1 MYDSPQSLLH
11 SLFGYEEF
19 RGQQGAII
27 DHLINGGDALVLM
40 PTGGGKSLCFQI
52 PALMRPGLGVVVS
65 PLIALMQDQVMALQQ
80 LGVKAQALHSAMDWQ
95 TQQHIEQQVLNG
107 ELELLY
113 VSPERLL
120 TQRCLDMLKAVEV
133 SLFAIDEAHCVS
145 QWGHDFRPEYLQLD
159 CLQQLFP
166 RVPRVALTATADGPT
181 QAEMVKRLHLQQA
194 EQFISSFDR
203 PNIRYRILQKQQGK
217 QQLLR
222 FIQTQHQDSAGI
234 VYCGSRK
241 KVDELAQWL
250 SQSGI
255 PALPYHAGMSA
266 DHRSQNQARF
276 LQEEGLVMVATIAF
290 GMGIDKPNVR
300 FVAHI
305 DLPKSIESYYQE
317 TGRAGRDGLPADA
330 WMIYGLQDVVWLR
343 QRLMESEMDEAI
355 KRSEQAKL
363 DAMLGLC
370 EVTSCRRQVL
380 LGYFGEKLEEP
391 CGNCDNC
398 LEPVATFDGTEV
410 ARKALSCVYRSG
422 QRYGVSHLVDILLGK
437 PTDKVKQA
445 GHDQITTFAIGQEL
459 DQKQWRSVFRQLLA
473 QGFIASDPT
482 VYGGIKLMPDC
493 RPLLKGETS
502 IQLRLDRKVS
512 SKAGKKQR
520 TPVAASDLGLWQA
533 LREQRMALAQE
544 QSVPPY
550 VIFSDATLLAM
561 IETKPQTLVQMN
573 DVPGVGEKK
582 LDRYGETF
590 LAVIAEHV

>member
-1 MYDSPQSLLH
+1 MDDNPQHLLH
-11 SLFGYEEF
+11 SIFGYEAF
-19 RGQQGAII
+19 RDQQADII
-27 DHLINGGDALVLM
+27 DHLLAGGDALVLM
-40 PTGGGKSLCFQI
+40 PTGGGKSLCYQI
-52 PALMRPGLGVVVS
+52 PAIMRPGVGVVIS

-80 LGVKAQALHSAMDWQ
+80 LGIKAQALHSGMDWQ
-95 TQQHIEQQVLNG
+95 TQQLVEQQVVNG
-107 ELELLY
+107 ELQLLY
-113 VSPERLL
+113 VSPERFLMPRNL
-120 TQRCLDMLKAVEV
+120 TLLKAAKI
-133 SLFAIDEAHCVS
+133 SLLAIDEAHCVS

-159 CLQQLFP
+159 CLKQLFP
-166 RVPRVALTATADGPT
+166 QVPRVALTATADGPT
-181 QAEMVKRLHLQQA
+181 QTEMVKRLHLQQA

-250 SQSGI
+250 SQEGI

-266 DHRSQNQARF
+266 EHRSQNQARF
-276 LQEEGLVMVATIAF
+276 LQQDGLVMVATIAF

-300 FVAHI
+300 FVAHM

-330 WMIYGLQDVVWLR
+330 WMVYGLQDVVWLR
-343 QRLMESEMDEAI
+343 QRLMESTMDEAI
-355 KRSEQAKL
+355 KRSEQTKL

-370 EVTSCRRQVL
+370 EVTSCRRRSL
-380 LGYFGEKLEEP
+380 LAYFDEQLEQD

-422 QRYGVSHLVDILLGK
+422 QRFGVSHLVDILLGK
-437 PTDKVKQA
+437 PTDKVKQV
-445 GHDQITTFAIGQEL
+445 GHDRLSTFAIGQEL

-473 QGFIASDPT
+473 QGFIASDPAT
-482 VYGGIKLMPDC
+482 YGGIKLMPKC
-493 RPLLKGETS
+493 RALLKGEEPL
-502 IQLRLDRKVS
+502 QLRLDRKVS
-512 SKAGKKQR
+512 SKSGKKQR
-520 TPVAASDLGLWQA
+520 TPVAVADLGLWQA
-533 LREQRMALAQE
+533 LREQRMALAEAQA
-544 QSVPPY
+544 VPPY

-561 IETKPQTLVQMN
+561 IENKPQNLIQMSHI
-573 DVPGVGEKK
+573 PGVGEKK

-590 LAVIAEHV
+590 LAVIAAS

>member
-1 MYDSPQSLLH
+1 MDDNPQHLLH
-11 SLFGYEEF
+11 SIFGYEAF
-19 RGQQGAII
+19 RDQQADII
-27 DHLINGGDALVLM
+27 DHLLAGGDALVLM
-40 PTGGGKSLCFQI
+40 PTGGGKSLCYQI
-52 PALMRPGLGVVVS
+52 PAIMRSGVGVVIS

-80 LGVKAQALHSAMDWQ
+80 LGIKAQALHSGMDWQ
-95 TQQHIEQQVLNG
+95 SQQQVEQQVVNG
-107 ELELLY
+107 ELQLLY
-113 VSPERLL
+113 VSPERFLMPRNL
-120 TQRCLDMLKAVEV
+120 TLLKAAKI
-133 SLFAIDEAHCVS
+133 SLLVIDEAHCVS

-159 CLQQLFP
+159 CLKQLFP
-166 RVPRVALTATADGPT
+166 HVPRVALTATADGPT
-181 QAEMVKRLHLQQA
+181 QTEMVKRLHLQQA

-250 SQSGI
+250 SQEGI
-255 PALPYHAGMSA
+255 SALPYHAGMSA
-266 DHRSQNQARF
+266 EHRSQNQARF
-276 LQEEGLVMVATIAF
+276 LQQDGLVMVATIAF

-300 FVAHI
+300 FVAHM

-330 WMIYGLQDVVWLR
+330 WMVYGLQDVVWLR
-343 QRLMESEMDEAI
+343 QRLMESTMEEAI

-370 EVTSCRRQVL
+370 EVTSCRRRSL
-380 LGYFGEKLEEP
+380 LAYFDEQLQQD

-398 LEPVATFDGTEV
+398 LEPVATFDGTDV

-422 QRYGVSHLVDILLGK
+422 QRFGVSHLVDILLGK
-437 PTDKVKQA
+437 PTDKVKQV
-445 GHDQITTFAIGQEL
+445 GHDRLSTFAIGQEL

-473 QGFIASDPT
+473 QGFIASDPAN
-482 VYGGIKLMPDC
+482 YGGIKLMPKC
-493 RPLLKGETS
+493 RPLLKGEES
-502 IQLRLDRKVS
+502 LRLRLDRKVS
-512 SKAGKKQR
+512 SKSGKKQR
-520 TPVAASDLGLWQA
+520 TPVAVADLGLWQA
-533 LREQRMALAQE
+533 LREQRMALAEAQA
-544 QSVPPY
+544 VPPY

-561 IETKPQTLVQMN
+561 IENKPQNLIQMSHI
-573 DVPGVGEKK
+573 PGVGEKK

-590 LAVIAEHV
+590 LAVIAAS

>member
-1 MYDSPQSLLH
+1 MDDNPQHLLH
-11 SLFGYEEF
+11 SIFGYEAF
-19 RGQQGAII
+19 RDQQADII
-27 DHLINGGDALVLM
+27 DHLLAGGDALVLM
-40 PTGGGKSLCFQI
+40 PTGGGKSLCYQI
-52 PALMRPGLGVVVS
+52 PAIMRPGVGVVIS

-80 LGVKAQALHSAMDWQ
+80 LGIKAQALHSGMDWQ
-95 TQQHIEQQVLNG
+95 TQQLVEQQVVNG
-107 ELELLY
+107 ELQLLY
-113 VSPERLL
+113 VSPERFLMPRNL
-120 TQRCLDMLKAVEV
+120 TLLKAAKI
-133 SLFAIDEAHCVS
+133 SLLAIDEAHCVS

-159 CLQQLFP
+159 CLKQLFP
-166 RVPRVALTATADGPT
+166 QVPRVALTATADGPT
-181 QAEMVKRLHLQQA
+181 QTEMVKRLHLHQA

-250 SQSGI
+250 SQEGI

-266 DHRSQNQARF
+266 EHRSQNQARF
-276 LQEEGLVMVATIAF
+276 LQQDGLVMVATIAF

-300 FVAHI
+300 FVAHM

-330 WMIYGLQDVVWLR
+330 WMVYGLQDVVWLR
-343 QRLMESEMDEAI
+343 QRLMESTMDEAI
-355 KRSEQAKL
+355 KRSEQTKL

-370 EVTSCRRQVL
+370 EVTSCRRRSL
-380 LGYFGEKLEEP
+380 LAYFDEQLEQD

-422 QRYGVSHLVDILLGK
+422 QRFGVSHLVDILLGK
-437 PTDKVKQA
+437 PTDKVKQV
-445 GHDQITTFAIGQEL
+445 GHDRLSTFAIGQEL

-473 QGFIASDPT
+473 QGFIASDPAT
-482 VYGGIKLMPDC
+482 YGGIKLMPKC
-493 RPLLKGETS
+493 RALLKGEEPL
-502 IQLRLDRKVS
+502 QLRLDRKVS
-512 SKAGKKQR
+512 SKSGKKQR
-520 TPVAASDLGLWQA
+520 TPVAVADLGLWQA
-533 LREQRMALAQE
+533 LREQRMALAEAQA
-544 QSVPPY
+544 VPPY

-561 IETKPQTLVQMN
+561 IENKPQNLIQMSHI
-573 DVPGVGEKK
+573 PGVGEKK

-590 LAVIAEHV
+590 LAVIAAS